1 MSAAPLL
8 CGLRVIDAA
17 SYIAGLVARTTLA
30 DLGADPRAGAAL
42 TVASPL
48 AIEGVET
55 IPPRFPPALGEHS
68 VEILCEVGYA
78 DAQIEVLLG
87 AAVVVQPK

>member
-17 SYIAGLVARTTLA
+17 SYIAGPVARTTLA
-30 DLGADPRAGAAL
+30 DLGDDPRAGAAL

-55 IPPRFPPALGEHS
+55 IPPRFPPAPGEHS
-68 VEILCEVGYA
+68 VEIREVGYA
-78 DAQIEVLLG
+78 GAQIEGLLG